1 VSNFLPAT
9 LAELA
14 AAPDRH
20 PRDPVAA
27 YLRTLAPSGRA
38 TVSRRLVAVARELG
52 LPPEEVP
59 WHAIDYDVAATLVE
73 RMRVRGLA
81 PATVQLTLAALR
93 GVAKHAVRLGLAD
106 PATLAGLRDVKGPR
120 NDVLPAGR
128 AATGGELAALLAGC
142 MRDATPIGARDG
154 ALLAVA
160 YGAGLRRAEV
170 VALDTADWD
179 RDRAELRV
187 RHGKGGRQRLVYL
200 AAGAVAAL
208 DDWLL
213 VRGDWPGP
221 LFVAVTKGGRIGRSA
236 LNPQTVYDLLERRTA
251 AAGVDHLSPHDLR
264 RTYAGD
270 LLDAGADLSVTQQL
284 LGHASPVTTA
294 RYDRRGEGAKRRA
307 AELLHVPYA
316 RRRR

>member
-1 VSNFLPAT
+1 MSNFLPAP

-14 AAPDRH
+14 LAPERH

-27 YLRTLAPSGRA
+27 YLRTLAPAGRV
-38 TVSRRLVAVARELG
+38 TVANRLRAVARALG
-52 LPPEEVP
+52 LPPEAVP
-59 WHAIDYDVAATLVE
+59 WHAVDYDVAATLVE
-73 RMRVRGLA
+73 RLRARGLA
-81 PATVQLTLAALR
+81 PATILLTLAALR
-93 GVAKHAVRLGLAD
+93 GVARHAVRLGLMD

-142 MRDATPIGARDG
+142 LRDDTPIGARDG

-160 YGAGLRRAEV
+160 YGAGLRRAEL

-179 RDRAELRV
+179 RERTELRV
-187 RHGKGGRQRLVYL
+187 RFGKGGKQRLVYL

-208 DDWLL
+208 DDWLA
-213 VRGDWPGP
+213 VRGDWGGA
-221 LFVAVTKGGRIGRSA
+221 LFVAVTKGGKIGRVA
-236 LNPQTVYDLLERRTA
+236 LSPQTVYDVLARRTTS
-251 AAGVDHLSPHDLR
+251 AGVDHLSPHDLR

-284 LGHASPVTTA
+284 LGHAAPVTTA

-307 AELLHVPYA
+307 AALLHVPYA
-316 RRRR
+316 RRRG